1 MAIETSPIVR
11 ASVCRF
17 SDISVGEMKMA
28 KVGDHRVV
36 VAHTESGIHALDN
49 ACPHQGYGLVTG
61 DLQGELITCQWHN
74 WKFCVSDGSALV
86 GEEAVRSHRVE
97 VVDDEVWVEVAT
109 PTRQELRKELWPS
122 LGRAIDADY
131 RGQIARDT
139 ARLLEI
145 GVEPADIVW
154 HGLKLAA
161 PKADYGVGH
170 EMASA
175 ADCLASVDLFDGL
188 DRTLPIA
195 HALAGISE
203 STRGRPAYVVPPG
216 DPSVDFQEATESED
230 VDGAVASLL
239 GALAEGTDSET
250 VRSWFIDVVSTHHL
264 SYGHGAIY
272 VQKAFE
278 LLDQVGWERAEDL
291 LPYLATS
298 LVYGTRE
305 DTLPYMVKA
314 INAIECVDLEAMA
327 AAADRADSRWD
338 GGADLREVLL
348 SSEEAPIEAC
358 VNAVLGGAG
367 VAGLLD
373 SVSLAVSERLL
384 RYDSAFELDPRSEFG
399 WLDISHGLTYSRA
412 ARWAWDHMPSPSTA
426 RLALFAAFLC
436 FDTGRL
442 ERRTGVA
449 EMPSAGSPDGDLV
462 DAIKHGRVDDAVAIA
477 ATGEIEEV
485 GRVLRMAALSDAA
498 GSFIVSAHLVKM
510 ATASWEEAVTTS
522 SSLPLMATAR
532 LAASPRRE
540 RFVERAAIEAVRFVG
555 SGTPP
560 LR

>member
-1 MAIETSPIVR
+1 MTTEASPTVR
-11 ASVCRF
+11 ANVCRL
-17 SDISVGEMKMA
+17 SDLPLGEMKMA

-36 VAHTESGIHALDN
+36 VAHTETGIHALDN

-61 DLQGELITCQWHN
+61 DLQGDLITCQWHN
-74 WKFCVSDGSALV
+74 WKFCVADGNALV
-86 GEEAVRSHRVE
+86 GEEAVRSHQVE
-97 VVDDEVWVEVAT
+97 VVADEVWVEVSS
-109 PTRQELRKELWPS
+109 PTRHDLREELWPS

-139 ARLLEI
+139 ARLLET
-145 GVEPADIVW
+145 GADPADIVW

-188 DRTLPIA
+188 DRTLPIT

-203 STRGRPAYVVPPG
+203 STRGRPAYVTPPR
-216 DPSVDFQEATESED
+216 DSSVDLVEAAESED
-230 VDGAVASLL
+230 VDGAVAALL
-239 GALAEGTDSET
+239 GALAEGAEPDT
-250 VRSWFIDVVSTHHL
+250 VRSWFIDIVSAHHL

-305 DTLPYMVKA
+305 DTLPYMAKA
-314 INAIECVDLEAMA
+314 VSAIEGVDLEAMA
-327 AAADRADSRWD
+327 AAADRVDSGWD
-338 GGADLREVLL
+338 EEAELREMLL
-348 SSEEAPIEAC
+348 SSEDAPIGQC
-358 VNAVLGGAG
+358 VDAVLGGAG
-367 VAGLLD
+367 IDGLLD

-384 RYDSAFELDPRSEFG
+384 RYDPAFELDPRSEFG

-412 ARWAWDHMPSPSTA
+412 ARWAWDHKPSPSTA

-436 FDTGRL
+436 YDTGRL

-449 EMPSAGSPDGDLV
+449 AMPSAGSTDGDLV
-462 DAIKHGRVDDAVAIA
+462 DAIKHGRADDAVAIA
-477 ATGEIEEV
+477 EAGEIEEV
-485 GRVLRMAALSDAA
+485 GQVLRMAALTDVA

-510 ATASWEEAVTTS
+510 ATASWEEAVATS

-540 RFVERAAIEAVRFVG
+540 RFIERAAIEAVRFVG